1 MCVCVCVCVCF
12 VSVCVFR
19 VCVKDG
25 MKELLSTLF
34 QFFGIGKHVL
44 CEARMA
50 SNAKEAHEMFQVIL
64 NTSYEHSS

>member
-1 MCVCVCVCVCF
+1 MH
-12 VSVCVFR
+12 SS
-19 VCVKDG
+19 D
-25 MKELLSTLF
+25 
-34 QFFGIGKHVL
+34 FFGIGKHVL